1 MTEDNH
7 SDLSGLVTAL
17 RALGIETGSLACLG
31 CAESDGHCSIRGCA
45 IIRRAVRTLIE
56 QREKIRELEKQNDR
70 GADTEPRREERKD
83 THEQH

>member
-7 SDLSGLVTAL
+7 SDLGGLVTAL
-17 RALGIETGSLACLG
+17 RALGIETGSLASLG
-31 CAESDGHCSIRGCA
+31 CAESDGRCSTRGYA
-45 IIRRAVRTLIE
+45 IIRRAVRVLIE
-56 QREKIRELEKQNDR
+56 QGEKIRELEKQNDR

>member
-1 MTEDNH
+1 MNEGNH
-7 SDLSGLVTAL
+7 SDLGGLVTAL

-45 IIRRAVRTLIE
+45 IIRRAVRVLIE
-56 QREKIRELEKQNDR
+56 QGERMRELEKQNDR